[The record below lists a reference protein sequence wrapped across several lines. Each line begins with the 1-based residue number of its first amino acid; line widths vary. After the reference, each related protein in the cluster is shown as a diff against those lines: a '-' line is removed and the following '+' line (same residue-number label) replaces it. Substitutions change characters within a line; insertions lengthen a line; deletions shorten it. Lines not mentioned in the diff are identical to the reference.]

1 MEKTLRTA
9 ATGLAAQQRFVEI
22 IAHNL
27 ANVNTTG
34 FKRVRPEFQDLLYET
49 LRTLGSTAPQGAMET
64 VHEVQIG
71 SGTELIA
78 TTRSFAQG
86 DLQPTNNPLDLA
98 INGDGFFIL
107 RRPDGTTVYSRDG
120 SFRLDRDGRIVSSHG
135 YVLEPGIVV
144 PEDAVQLRI
153 SRDGVVSV
161 LSADGSSE
169 QVLGQLQLA
178 RFINPAGL
186 RAIGENLY
194 AETPASGPPVLET
207 PGQGS
212 AGELLQAHLE
222 SSNVELVE
230 EMVNLIMAQ
239 RAYELNAK
247 SVRTA
252 DELLQTAVNLKT

>member
-27 ANVNTTG
+27 ANVNTTS
-34 FKRVRPEFQDLLYET
+34 FKRVRPEFQDLLYER
-49 LRTLGSTAPQGAMET
+49 LRTLGATAPQDVMES

-71 SGTELIA
+71 SGTELVA

-98 INGDGFFIL
+98 INGDGFFVV
-107 RRPDGTTVYSRDG
+107 RRPDGTVLYTRDG
-120 SFRLDRDGRIVSSHG
+120 SFRLDREGRIVSSHG

-144 PEDAVQLRI
+144 PEDTAELRI
-153 SRDGVVSV
+153 SRDGVVTAV
-161 LSADGSSE
+161 MAGGTTE
-169 QVLGQLQLA
+169 QVLGQVYLA

-186 RAIGENLY
+186 RAVGENLY
-194 AETPASGPPVLET
+194 AETVASGPPLLET

-212 AGELLQAHLE
+212 AGEILQAHLE

-247 SVRTA
+247 SIRTA
-252 DELLQTAVNLKT
+252 DELLQTAVNLKS

>member
-34 FKRVRPEFQDLLYET
+34 FKRVRPEFQDLIYET
-49 LRTLGSTAPQGAMET
+49 LRTLGTTAAEGTAANS
-64 VHEVQIG
+64 HEVQIG
-71 SGTELIA
+71 SGTELVA
-78 TTRSFAQG
+78 TVRAFAQG
-86 DLQPTNNPLDLA
+86 DIQPTNNPLDLA
-98 INGDGFFIL
+98 INGDGFFVV
-107 RRPDGTTVYSRDG
+107 RRPDGSLLYTRNG
-120 SFRLDRDGRIVSSHG
+120 SFRVDRDGQIVTSQG

-144 PEDAVQLRI
+144 PERVSQLRI
-153 SRDGVVSV
+153 GRDGVVSV
-161 LSADGSSE
+161 IAADGSSE
-169 QVLGQLQLA
+169 QILGSIQLA

-186 RAIGENLY
+186 RAVGEGFY
-194 AETPASGPPVLET
+194 AETPASGPPILET
-207 PGQGS
+207 PGQGGV
-212 AGELLQAHLE
+212 GELLQAYLE

-247 SVRTA
+247 AIRTA
-252 DELLQTAVNLKT
+252 DELLQTAVNLKS

>member
-49 LRTLGSTAPQGAMET
+49 LRTLGTTAPSGIGDRP
-64 VHEVQIG
+64 HEVQIG
-71 SGTELIA
+71 SGTELVA
-78 TTRSFAQG
+78 TSRVLGQG

-98 INGDGFFIL
+98 INGDGFFVV
-107 RRPDGTTVYSRDG
+107 RRPDGSLVYTRDG
-120 SFRLDRDGRIVSSHG
+120 SFRIDREGRVVSSHG
-135 YVLEPGIVV
+135 YILEPGIVV
-144 PEDAVQLRI
+144 PEESAQLRV
-153 SRDGVVSV
+153 SRDGVFVAV
-161 LSADGSSE
+161 AADGSGE
-169 QVLGQLQLA
+169 QVLGQLLLA
-178 RFINPAGL
+178 RFVNPAGL
-186 RAIGENLY
+186 RALGENLY
-194 AETPASGPPVLET
+194 AETPASGPPLVET

-212 AGELLQAHLE
+212 VGEILQAHLE

-230 EMVNLIMAQ
+230 EMVGLIMAQ

-247 SVRTA
+247 AIRTA
-252 DELLQTAVNLKT
+252 DELLQAAVNLKS

>member
-34 FKRVRPEFQDLLYET
+34 FKRVRPEFQDLLYER
-49 LRTLGSTAPQGAMET
+49 LRTLGTSAVDGAFEPA
-64 VHEVQIG
+64 HEVQIG
-71 SGTELIA
+71 SGTELVA
-78 TTRSFAQG
+78 TTRSFAPG
-86 DLQPTNNPLDLA
+86 DIQPTGNPLDLA

-107 RRPDGTTVYSRDG
+107 RRPDGTALYTRDG

-144 PEDAVQLRI
+144 PGDAAELRI
-153 SRDGVVSV
+153 SRDGTVTAVSP
-161 LSADGSSE
+161 DGASE

-186 RAIGENLY
+186 RALGENLY
-194 AETPASGPPVLET
+194 AETPASGAPLLET
-207 PGQGS
+207 PGHGS
-212 AGELLQAHLE
+212 AGEILQAHLE

-230 EMVNLIMAQ
+230 EMVNLIIAQ

-247 SVRTA
+247 SIRTA
-252 DELLQTAVNLKT
+252 DELLQTAVNLKS

>member
-34 FKRVRPEFQDLLYET
+34 FKRVRPEFQDLLYER
-49 LRTLGSTAPQGAMET
+49 LRTLGTTASHEVMESI
-64 VHEVQIG
+64 HEVQIG
-71 SGTELIA
+71 SGTELVA

-98 INGDGFFIL
+98 INGDGFFVL
-107 RRPDGTTVYSRDG
+107 RRPDGAMLYTRDG
-120 SFRLDRDGRIVSSHG
+120 SFRLDREGRIVSSHG
-135 YVLEPGIVV
+135 YIVEPGIVV
-144 PEDAVQLRI
+144 PEDTAELRI
-153 SRDGVVSV
+153 SRDGVVTAV
-161 LSADGSSE
+161 LAGGAGE

-186 RAIGENLY
+186 RAVGENLY
-194 AETPASGPPVLET
+194 AETVASGAPVLEI

-212 AGELLQAHLE
+212 AGEIFQAHLE

-247 SVRTA
+247 SIRTA
-252 DELLQTAVNLKT
+252 DELLQTAVNLKS